1 MINTFF
7 YTPDNVIATGKC
19 NKLLLYLG
27 EKLLHYQ
34 STVLI
39 SFLEIYYVIHLLHYI
54 KKHVLHDL
62 KVTFIWRCYVIPC
75 YRLTP
80 LPVTVKDKSA
90 RHYHD
95 TLYY

>member
-1 MINTFF
+1 MINKHF
-7 YTPDNVIATGKC
+7 YTPDNVIANGKC
-19 NKLLLYLG
+19 NRLLLYLWETIRLSFNCFNKMSG
-27 EKLLHYQ
+27 DLLRYPF
-34 STVLI
+34 VPL
-39 SFLEIYYVIHLLHYI
+39 YI
-54 KKHVLHDL
+54 KKHLLHDL

-80 LPVTVKDKSA
+80 LPGMVKDKSA